1 MKRAL
6 PFLLLLFA
14 ASACG
19 QVGEH
24 TAREDLR
31 SYDVAEEAAPPART
45 EDGQAAQGE
54 PSASGEIPASV
65 PRIAYSYGYTFRL
78 ATDAVSSAQ
87 ERHLALCRQFG
98 AARCRVVNLQR
109 SASSGDY
116 VTATT
121 TLQVAAAE
129 AVGFGTR
136 LVVSATEAGADT
148 IDRSISG
155 EDLSRQMV
163 NTEARIGTREA
174 LIRRL
179 TVLLETRSGNIEQA
193 VQAERAITS
202 AQEELDAARG
212 WLAEMRT
219 RVDMSTFTLRYES
232 GAPLAGGLWEPVRQS
247 FGEVGSGF
255 AGSLAAMILFV
266 GLLLPWL
273 ILGGIV
279 FLIVRAV
286 QRRRLRRREAEEI
299 QGIRDA
305 IHEAAPA
312 EEPPAA

>member
-1 MKRAL
+1 MMRAP
-6 PFLLLLFA
+6 PFLVLLLA
-14 ASACG
+14 TAACG
-19 QVGEH
+19 GMGDQTASPQESADARVGFAE
-24 TAREDLR
+24 TAPAAADGTQG
-31 SYDVAEEAAPPART
+31 AE
-45 EDGQAAQGE
+45 GE
-54 PSASGEIPASV
+54 PPGSIIPTPT

-78 ATDAVSSAQ
+78 PTDAVSAAQ
-87 ERHLALCRQFG
+87 ERHRSLCHQLG
-98 AARCRVVNLQR
+98 TARCRIVNLER

-121 TLQVAAAE
+121 TLQVAAADAVTFGMQLVE
-129 AVGFGTR
+129 A
-136 LVVSATEAGADT
+136 ATEAGADT
-148 IDRSISG
+148 VDRSIAG
-155 EDLSRQMV
+155 EDLSRRMV
-163 NTEARIGTREA
+163 DTEARIRTREA

-179 TVLLETRSGNIEQA
+179 TVLLETRTGDIQQA
-193 VQAERAITS
+193 VEAERAITS

-219 RVDMSTFTLRYES
+219 RVDMSTFTLRYQS
-232 GAPLAGGLWEPVRQS
+232 GAPLAGGLWDPVRRS

-286 QRRRLRRREAEEI
+286 RRRRRIRREEARDSEET
-299 QGIRDA
+299 
-305 IHEAAPA
+305 
-312 EEPPAA
+312 PPADDPPAD